1 MTAAQNALVATAQA
15 HLYPNYKQPPMVL
28 VRGRGT
34 EVWDCAGKRYLDL
47 VAGIA
52 VCSLGHA
59 HPRLAEALGEQAGR
73 LLQVSNYFY
82 NEPNIR
88 LAERLCRVTGLGR
101 ALFCNSGTEAIEA
114 TLKLARRHYFQRG
127 ETERYRIVAF
137 HNSFHGR
144 TLGSLAVTG
153 QSKYRDGFGPLG
165 GVTHVPYGEL
175 AAVEA
180 AMGADVA
187 GILYEPIQGEGG
199 VVIPPPGF
207 LPGLRAIADRHGAL
221 LLADEVQTGVGR
233 TGRFL
238 ASEHDGVL
246 PDAVAL
252 AKGLG
257 GGVPIG
263 VMLCRAE
270 LADALP
276 PGSHGSTFAGNPLAS
291 MAALTVLEVL
301 ESEQLVSRASRLG
314 QELGEMLSGLVTRHP
329 AELETARGRGLL
341 WALGLRESVDTQQLL
356 TLLREAGLLVS
367 MAGDR
372 ALRLSP
378 PLTVGRE
385 DLAAAVDILDQ
396 VLGRLT
402 QR

>member
-1 MTAAQNALVATAQA
+1 
-15 HLYPNYKQPPMVL
+15 
-28 VRGRGT
+28 
-34 EVWDCAGKRYLDL
+34 
-47 VAGIA
+47 
-52 VCSLGHA
+52 
-59 HPRLAEALGEQAGR
+59 
-73 LLQVSNYFY
+73 
-82 NEPNIR
+82 
-88 LAERLCRVTGLGR
+88 
-101 ALFCNSGTEAIEA
+101 
-114 TLKLARRHYFQRG
+114 
-127 ETERYRIVAF
+127 
-137 HNSFHGR
+137 
-144 TLGSLAVTG
+144 
-153 QSKYRDGFGPLG
+153 
-165 GVTHVPYGEL
+165 
-175 AAVEA
+175 
-180 AMGADVA
+180 MGADVA

-246 PDAVAL
+246 PDTVAL

-291 MAALTVLEVL
+291 TAALTVLEVL
-301 ESEQLVSRASRLG
+301 ESEELVSRASRLG
-314 QELGEMLSGLVTRHP
+314 QELGEMLGGLVTRHP
-329 AELETARGRGLL
+329 AELEAARGRGLL
-341 WALGLRESVDTQQLL
+341 WALGLRESVDTKQLL

-367 MAGDR
+367 MASDR

-385 DLAAAVDILDQ
+385 DLAAAVGILDQ
-396 VLGRLT
+396 VLGGLPSV
-402 QR
+402 Q

>member
-1 MTAAQNALVATAQA
+1 MTAEQNALLATAQA
-15 HLYPNYKQPPMVL
+15 YLYPNYKQPPMVL
-28 VRGRGT
+28 VRGRGV
-34 EVWDCAGKRYLDL
+34 EVWDSAGKRYLDL

-127 ETERYRIVAF
+127 ETERYRIVSF

-153 QSKYRDGFGPLG
+153 QSKYRDGFGPLA
-165 GVTHVPYGEL
+165 GVTHVAYGDL

-291 MAALTVLEVL
+291 VAALTVLEVL

-314 QELGEMLSGLVTRHP
+314 QELGEMLSGLVARHP
-329 AELETARGRGLL
+329 GELETARGRGLL
-341 WALGLRESVDTQQLL
+341 WALELRESVDTRQLL

-385 DLAAAVDILDQ
+385 DLAAAVGMLDQ
-396 VLGRLT
+396 VLGRLG
-402 QR
+402 QQ